1 MGITSRPGFVSP
13 GTQYKPVPL
22 PTSYSVP
29 IGQALPNRPVK
40 PPYVA
45 PEYTAVMPP
54 MGGQTT
60 ISGSRF
66 TIPDNF
72 FGFLMLIG
80 GI

>member
-13 GTQYKPVPL
+13 GTQYR
-22 PTSYSVP
+22 PTPMASSYSVP
-29 IGQALPNRPVK
+29 IGVAQPNRPVK

-54 MGGQTT
+54 MGGQGE
-60 ISGSRF
+60 ISESKF

-80 GI
+80 GL

>member
-13 GTQYKPVPL
+13 GTQYRPTPL

-29 IGQALPNRPVK
+29 IGEALPNRPVK

-45 PEYTAVMPP
+45 PAPIQIAPP
-54 MGGQTT
+54 MGGQAG
-60 ISGSRF
+60 ISGSKF

-80 GI
+80 GL